1 MDTARCYKFRLDPT
15 PTQEDAFAQFAGC
28 RRFVWNWALSR
39 KREVYQATGKGI
51 GYNALGYNALAAEL
65 VALKKAAP
73 FLKGCHSQVLQ
84 QTLMDLD
91 KAFKAFFEKRAR
103 FPRLKSRRR
112 TPHAFRIPQNVTV
125 VGGRVSIP
133 KVGLVKARLHRP
145 LEGTVKSA
153 TIKQDADGH
162 WYVVFVSHV
171 QIPDAVPLCDRP
183 CGVDVGLSS
192 FLTLDDGTK
201 VVPPKFYRRGQR
213 KLRRLQRLLSRC
225 QKASRNRAKARA
237 RVARQHHR
245 TANRRADFLHKLS
258 HGLVARYD
266 TLCVEDLNLSALVRT
281 KLCGHSKSWSDAAVG
296 SLMRMLEYKAL
307 WNGGQVVKV
316 GRWFPSSKTCHQCQ
330 SIQPLEL
337 SDREWACASCGAVH
351 DRDHNAAINLL
362 SKGLGIL
369 NLQVAAGSAE
379 TLNASG
385 GSVRPATAG
394 GSR

>member
-15 PTQEDAFAQFAGC
+15 PAQEDAFVQFAGC

-39 KREVYQATGKGI
+39 KPEVYEATGKGI
-51 GYNALGYNALAAEL
+51 GYNALAADL

-73 FLKGCHSQVLQ
+73 FLTDCHSQVLQ

-91 KAFKAFFEKRAR
+91 KAFKSFFEKRAR

-112 TPHAFRIPQNVTV
+112 TPHAFRIPQNVSI
-125 VGGRVSIP
+125 VGERVSVP

-145 LEGTVKSA
+145 LEGKVKSA
-153 TIKQDADGH
+153 TVEQESDGH
-162 WYVVFVSHV
+162 WYVVFVGHV
-171 QIPDAVPLCDRP
+171 EIPDAVPACDKNFCQP
-183 CGVDVGLSS
+183 CGIDAGLSS
-192 FLTLDDGTK
+192 FLTLDSGLK
-201 VVPPKFYRRGQR
+201 VSPPKFYRRGQR
-213 KLRRLQRLLSRC
+213 KLRRLQRVLTRC

-245 TANRRADFLHKLS
+245 TAARRSDFLHKLS
-258 HGLVARYD
+258 RGLVARYD
-266 TLCVEDLNLSALVRT
+266 TICVEDLNLSALVRT
-281 KLCGHSKSWSDAAVG
+281 KLRGHGKSWSDAAVG

-316 GRWFPSSKTCHQCQ
+316 GRWFPSSKTCHCCQ
-330 SIQPLEL
+330 SVQPLEL
-337 SDREWACASCGAVH
+337 SDRQWACAHCGAVH
-351 DRDHNAAINLL
+351 DRDHNAAVNIL
-362 SKGLGIL
+362 SEGLRIL
-369 NLQVAAGSAE
+369 HLQVAAGSAE